1 MKLLKSVI
9 LTAVVGITVFSCK
22 NNSEPEVKTVEIAS
36 SNKEIKAKLDPNATY
51 AKVEF
56 NIKGMTCAMGC
67 AKTIEKKMAKMEGV
81 KTAKVDFE
89 KELAMV
95 EFDEAK
101 VTPNSLKE
109 AVVKV
114 SEVYKVE
121 EIKAVN
127 EFLVEKEK

>member
-36 SNKEIKAKLDPNATY
+36 SKKEIKAKLDPNATY

-127 EFLVEKEK
+127 EFSVEKEK